1 MEHKVALKSKY
12 KGLLS
17 HCAIAFASLLYPL
30 SWLHV
35 FIPILPESLK
45 TVTEAPCP
53 FLIGVE
59 DSIMKLLDYLPAE
72 VIEVNLDTNKVDNP
86 SFEIVHPLLAD
97 FTTELKALIPFPSRH
112 SESPLHEISKTKNAL
127 QSFSKDEK
135 SIDSVAVR
143 NCFLKHMKSVLH
155 NFQSFIVPS
164 RSP

>member
-17 HCAIAFASLLYPL
+17 HCSFALVNLLYPL

-59 DSIMKLLDYLPAE
+59 DSIMKLLDYLPPE

-86 SFEIVHPLLAD
+86 SFEIVHPFLAD
-97 FTTELKALIPFPSRH
+97 FLIELKTLVPFTLCQSN
-112 SESPLHEISKTKNAL
+112 SLLHDADRATPFTYPKEA
-127 QSFSKDEK
+127 
-135 SIDSVAVR
+135 IDFMKIR
-143 NCFLKHMKSVLH
+143 NCFLKYMTTILH
-155 NFQSFIVPS
+155 DFESFIVFYHLT
-164 RSP
+164 